1 MPPSI
6 LLDCTEL
13 ETLLSET
20 SALVSTDYGK
30 TELATQ
36 SLIKQHEA
44 VEEQIEVLAAQ
55 VDELKSSVKQAVHVW
70 GLKELNKPYNHIKS
84 KLNEVQH

>member
-1 MPPSI
+1 MGVFAFFFGPEIIQPISVNI
-6 LLDCTEL
+6 FFFFFYDGQLLLDCNEL

-36 SLIKQHEA
+36 SLIKQHE
-44 VEEQIEVLAAQ
+44 VSNL
-55 VDELKSSVKQAVHVW
+55 
-70 GLKELNKPYNHIKS
+70 
-84 KLNEVQH
+84 